1 MHARCWS
8 EEVELLL
15 EEMRRVCKFLE
26 WQARFWDQQAYR
38 KVESDHTQLKGLAAY
53 AKKQASIRRE
63 MRVRF
68 TDQWRYAEEY
78 AQLGMD
84 TELPDTIN

>member
-26 WQARFWDQQAYR
+26 WQARFWYQQAYR
-38 KVESDHTQLKGLAAY
+38 KVESDCTQLKGLAAY

-63 MRVRF
+63 MRVHF
-68 TDQWRYAEEY
+68 TDQWRYAVEY

>member
-1 MHARCWS
+1 M
-8 EEVELLL
+8 
-15 EEMRRVCKFLE
+15 E

-53 AKKQASIRRE
+53 AKKQASIRQE
-63 MRVRF
+63 MRARF
-68 TDQWRYAEEY
+68 TDQWWYVAEY
-78 AQLGMD
+78 VQLGTD